1 MSVIDKLRKR
11 RAYPVTI
18 GDEKV
23 TVRSLLES
31 EIDLLN
37 SISGDAESYGVAI
50 GCGLLEEDGS
60 AAFTRAADEDAKAF
74 GGRVL
79 KSIDMPT
86 DTKKELGDKIM
97 SLTINGPSVE
107 KLEKNSNG
115 TAKQDSPPDSLV
127 P

>member
-11 RAYPVTI
+11 RAYQVTI

-37 SISGDAESYGVAI
+37 TISGDAESYGVAI

-60 AAFTRAADEDAKAF
+60 AAFVRAADEDAKTF
-74 GGRVL
+74 GARVL

-107 KLEKNSNG
+107 KLEKN
-115 TAKQDSPPDSLV
+115 
-127 P
+127 